1 MCACL
6 GYVVIVSI
14 LSLTLPSLSIPI
26 YAVGKTG
33 QHMLIQCATDLEGA
47 KYHFTKKCIRIN
59 MKAYISLHI
68 RNSLIEL
75 PCIT

>member
-6 GYVVIVSI
+6 EYVVIVSI
-14 LSLTLPSLSIPI
+14 LTLPSLSIPI

-47 KYHFTKKCIRIN
+47 KHHFTKKCIHIN
-59 MKAYISLHI
+59 VKA
-68 RNSLIEL
+68 
-75 PCIT
+75 